1 MPGSGVSFQG
11 YLPSEGEVNAVS
23 ARIREIG
30 ILFGTVPAICAPK
43 LDPVERLRYQSG
55 NRNHLDTAEGRLP
68 RPLRINLVTSGK
80 AGPVLR
86 HD

>member
-1 MPGSGVSFQG
+1 MPGSGESFQG

-43 LDPVERLRYQSG
+43 LDPVERLRYESG
-55 NRNHLDTAEGRLP
+55 TGNHSDAAERRRFG
-68 RPLRINLVTSGK
+68 G
-80 AGPVLR
+80 
-86 HD
+86 